1 MISKITPFYCI
12 QNEDLKVSLS
22 IYYPKQNSGN
32 YIAGWFSEN
41 GDHPAI
47 FMPGYKKSV
56 IEYPITGRKGDE
68 IYALC
73 CAGSGSES
81 QAD

>member
-47 FMPGYKKSV
+47 
-56 IEYPITGRKGDE
+56 
-68 IYALC
+68 
-73 CAGSGSES
+73 
-81 QAD
+81 

>member
-1 MISKITPFYCI
+1 MSQKFYI
-12 QNEDLKVSLS
+12 
-22 IYYPKQNSGN
+22 IIGN
-32 YIAGWFSEN
+32 YIVGWFSRKE
-41 GDHPAI
+41 DHPAI
-47 FMPGYKKSV
+47 FMPGYMKIV
-56 IEYPITGRKGDE
+56 VEYPIMGRKGDE